1 MQLGRK
7 LAEGYAVDNTEI
19 NERPE
24 TPQAEPVT
32 AEERVAEP
40 VAAVPAQA

>member
-24 TPQAEPVT
+24 TPQAEPVN

-40 VAAVPAQA
+40 VPAQA